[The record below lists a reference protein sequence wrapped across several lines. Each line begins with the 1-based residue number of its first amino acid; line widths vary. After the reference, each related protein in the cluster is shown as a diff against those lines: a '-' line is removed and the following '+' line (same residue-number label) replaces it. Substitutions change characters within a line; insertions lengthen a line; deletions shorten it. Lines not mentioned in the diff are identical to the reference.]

1 MFSFDFR
8 VSRPVTC
15 ELLDNVEQGVY
26 DKDRMIADL
35 LGWMSEAD
43 VAEFARRNE
52 YLIESEE
59 DEDEVDPDDTLDDFN
74 YVGSRH
80 HY

>member
-1 MFSFDFR
+1 MFSFSHR
-8 VSRPVTC
+8 TSRPVTC
-15 ELLDNVEQGVY
+15 ELLDNLEQGLY

-35 LGWMSEAD
+35 LGWMSEAE
-43 VAEFARRNE
+43 VERFARSNE

-59 DEDEVDPDDTLDDFN
+59 DDDEDDPEDALDDFN